1 MATMRQQQGGLP
13 PQGST
18 GQQPLFC
25 GMASH
30 TTEAL
35 VLHAFDYLE
44 SSRIIKLL
52 TRDLGLRSVLAR
64 GARSS
69 RKRFGAALDLF
80 AQGTVELDVKP
91 GRDLDTLASFD
102 VIRTRGA
109 IGGDLDCFTGASAIA
124 EMLLRFAQQDAD
136 PDLFDVASA
145 AFDRIA
151 AARGTE
157 ARTATIAAAWRL
169 LAALGFAP
177 AMADCSECGREFA
190 GDETVLFSQ
199 SAGGTVCE
207 ACSSRARV
215 GRRLPA
221 SARLRLAAWVST
233 PDDGS
238 PLNEGEAR
246 AHQRL
251 LREFVVEHLSDGRA
265 LKAFETW
272 EAGTWSAA

>member
-1 MATMRQQQGGLP
+1 MA
-13 PQGST
+13 
-18 GQQPLFC
+18 
-25 GMASH
+25 AH
-30 TTEAL
+30 TTEAV

-52 TRDLGLRSVLAR
+52 TREFGLRSVLAR

-80 AQGTVELDVKP
+80 ALGSVELDVKP

-109 IGGDLDCFTGASAIA
+109 IGADLARFTGASAIA

-136 PDLFDVASA
+136 PELFDAANQTFDRLTVASG
-145 AFDRIA
+145 D
-151 AARGTE
+151 AARTSALAG
-157 ARTATIAAAWRL
+157 AWRI
-169 LAALGFAP
+169 LAMLGFAP
-177 AMADCSECGREFA
+177 SLHTCGECEREFA
-190 GDETVLFSQ
+190 ADETVLFSQ
-199 SAGGTVCE
+199 SAGGAVCE
-207 ACSSRARV
+207 SCARLARV
-215 GRRLPA
+215 GRKLPGQ
-221 SARLRLAAWVST
+221 ARLRVASWVGTSE
-233 PDDGS
+233 DGA
-238 PLNEGEAR
+238 PLSDAEAR

-251 LREFVVEHLSDGRA
+251 LREFVIEHLSDGRP